1 MVYTLHGIRL
11 LHSILSVCYC
21 GYDRRSVVAASRR
34 CSFDPLGIMWTWTQA
49 RKTNGSRGD
58 KEANAKMDAQG
69 K

>member
-1 MVYTLHGIRL
+1 MIKLKGKSKLKFMNRHGLMITITRG
-11 LHSILSVCYC
+11 SK
-21 GYDRRSVVAASRR
+21 A
-34 CSFDPLGIMWTWTQA
+34 LGIMWTWTQA